1 MALSFAACADG
12 HHVATLEA
20 GRLAVYALDG
30 SGLGA
35 PIATA
40 SVDGDEVVACGSA
53 LLVLADDVDQARATA
68 YTVPGLAPLS
78 ALELPGRPR
87 LLATA
92 GPTALFARADE
103 AFLLVLVDGTLSVG
117 ELRPPATFTR
127 AVGVD
132 DDQLVTFGPRGTE
145 LWMPSQRRP
154 TARLGLTVPPDI
166 TSMGVTLRSSALW
179 MTGPQPMIHTARLSD
194 GRMTTLRLDGV
205 PTRVTG
211 CAGSSYL
218 LAELA
223 GRPVAI
229 NLALRQLEPLDP
241 GPGTIIGQAVG
252 ADRVARVVV
261 RLGDRVVATALGAD
275 GAIATALAEP
285 APAPAAVG
293 PLPPGPRPDT
303 GVIATPPRPGTSAA
317 RPAVRTVGAEAA
329 PASAPV
335 ASAPVASA
343 SVASAPVATAPVA
356 SAPVASASVAS
367 APVASAPVASAPVA
381 SASVASAPVASA
393 SSASAPVATPP
404 TPPAPAPAPAPPAPV
419 DSRAPWR
426 DQLLAWARGGR
437 PIAPPPT
444 VLAAFAPLA
453 HRGRLSPS
461 ATALVAAAYAAWL
474 DGDGAG
480 GVAVARL
487 AALCDDWR
495 EACGAGL
502 VAALGLVAWDR
513 GRARLEAPLGELLD
527 EQRPRGLTI
536 VGGRLHAPPPPGLHE
551 LEPGESAELA
561 QRFGVVA
568 IAGPDLTRSRLEA
581 WLRGLPLVI
590 DHRVEPAGLRPGEAL
605 FLLPGR

>member
-1 MALSFAACADG
+1 MWRPWRPADSRSTRSTAAAWVRRSPPRRSMATRSWRVAARSWSWPTTSIRRGPPPTRC
-12 HHVATLEA
+12 
-20 GRLAVYALDG
+20 LA
-30 SGLGA
+30 SRRCRRSSC
-35 PIATA
+35 P
-40 SVDGDEVVACGSA
+40 
-53 LLVLADDVDQARATA
+53 DD
-68 YTVPGLAPLS
+68 
-78 ALELPGRPR
+78 PR

-194 GRMTTLRLDGV
+194 GRMTTLRLDGF

-335 ASAPVASA
+335 ASA
-343 SVASAPVATAPVA
+343 SVASAPSATAPRRQRVGRQRA
-356 SAPVASASVAS
+356 GRQRVDRRRVGRQRVERRRPGRQRAARQRIERQRAGRGEPD
-367 APVASAPVASAPVA
+367 
-381 SASVASAPVASA
+381 
-393 SSASAPVATPP
+393 ATRPCSG
-404 TPPAPAPAPAPPAPV
+404 A
-419 DSRAPWR
+419 RATR
-426 DQLLAWARGGR
+426 AGR
-437 PIAPPPT
+437 QP
-444 VLAAFAPLA
+444 
-453 HRGRLSPS
+453 R
-461 ATALVAAAYAAWL
+461 
-474 DGDGAG
+474 
-480 GVAVARL
+480 AVARPAPRL
-487 AALCDDWR
+487 GPRRPADRAATDGPRRLRAARAPRPPQPERDR
-495 EACGAGL
+495 AG
-502 VAALGLVAWDR
+502 GC
-513 GRARLEAPLGELLD
+513 
-527 EQRPRGLTI
+527 
-536 VGGRLHAPPPPGLHE
+536 
-551 LEPGESAELA
+551 
-561 QRFGVVA
+561 
-568 IAGPDLTRSRLEA
+568 
-581 WLRGLPLVI
+581 
-590 DHRVEPAGLRPGEAL
+590 GLRRLA
-605 FLLPGR
+605 RR